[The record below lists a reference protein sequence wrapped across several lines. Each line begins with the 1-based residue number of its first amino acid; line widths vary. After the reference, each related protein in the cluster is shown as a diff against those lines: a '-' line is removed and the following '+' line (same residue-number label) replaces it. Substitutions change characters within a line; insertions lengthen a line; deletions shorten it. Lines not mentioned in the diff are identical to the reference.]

1 MAVRALRL
9 RGVEREEARGGQ
21 ARARA
26 EEEGRSM
33 SAHDEMSSRVLG
45 MFDEIG
51 KDALD
56 LHELF
61 EAGGNDP
68 DARRAVFFAVE
79 NLVERGLLEE
89 RGNDFYTLT
98 EAVREAARKGSTERK
113 GSAETRHDG

>member
-1 MAVRALRL
+1 MSAT
-9 RGVEREEARGGQ
+9 EEA
-21 ARARA
+21 AA
-26 EEEGRSM
+26 
-33 SAHDEMSSRVLG
+33 RVLG
-45 MFDEIG
+45 MFEVMG

-89 RGNDFYTLT
+89 RGNDFYSLT
-98 EAVREAARKGSTERK
+98 DAGREAARKRK
-113 GSAETRHDG
+113 AEGPGGETRHDG